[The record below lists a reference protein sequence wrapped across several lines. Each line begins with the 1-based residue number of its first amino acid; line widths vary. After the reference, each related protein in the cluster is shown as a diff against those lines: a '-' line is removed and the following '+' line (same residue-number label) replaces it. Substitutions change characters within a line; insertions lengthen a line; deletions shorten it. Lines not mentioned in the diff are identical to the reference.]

1 MFWNVHSKPT
11 YPFQES
17 GPRAPALFVSLGCW
31 MLLHA
36 FDVITVVGGR
46 VRQTRR
52 KHLGGRLWQE
62 FSVGPCRNGV
72 GMSGYVVLNAG
83 VGDRLLTVVR
93 VVHHH
98 RDTNRR
104 TAGAVTVAEIERS
117 QNRCC
122 RVAPGG
128 AIGAGGMRAGKR
140 TLACIALLSWCTSAL
155 SQDCGP
161 GYTPSGDGSG
171 CTGCVPGKYKSK
183 TGTESCHTC
192 FVGKYSDTE
201 NATSQ
206 FTCQLCPAG
215 TYLPRNSPK

>member
-98 RDTNRR
+98 M
-104 TAGAVTVAEIERS
+104 VAR
-117 QNRCC
+117 N
-122 RVAPGG
+122 
-128 AIGAGGMRAGKR
+128 
-140 TLACIALLSWCTSAL
+140 
-155 SQDCGP
+155 GP
-161 GYTPSGDGSG
+161 RPTMMI
-171 CTGCVPGKYKSK
+171 
-183 TGTESCHTC
+183 
-192 FVGKYSDTE
+192 
-201 NATSQ
+201 
-206 FTCQLCPAG
+206 
-215 TYLPRNSPK
+215 